1 MKLKLI
7 YNLIHIFIIQ
17 IIHLKIEIQ
26 NFIIIKIL
34 YIKSFKLK
42 KYKLIKIN
50 FFILIDIKIY
60 KFIRFIY

>member
-17 IIHLKIEIQ
+17 IINLKIEIQ

-34 YIKSFKLK
+34 YIKSFNLK